1 MMEPIRKEVVF
12 SEADKDLV
20 EYIEAH
26 GIGYGPFI
34 KQALREHKVMKDL
47 RVDYDRIRRI
57 VEDVVGEKVIS
68 VIDAERPHT
77 APKEVKNFFGIGKRI

>member
-20 EYIEAH
+20 EYIEAQ

-34 KQALREHKVMKDL
+34 KQALREHKVMKEL

-57 VEDVVGEKVIS
+57 VEEVIDGKVIN
-68 VIDAERPHT
+68 VIGGEQPHT
-77 APKEVKNFFGIGKRI
+77 APKEVKNFFGIGKQI

>member
-1 MMEPIRKEVVF
+1 MKPIRKEIVF
-12 SEADKDLV
+12 SEADEDLI
-20 EYIEAH
+20 EYIEAQ

-34 KQALREHKVMKDL
+34 KQALREHKKMKEL

-68 VIDAERPHT
+68 VIGGEQSPA
-77 APKEVKNFFGIGKRI
+77 APKEVKKFFGIGKQI